1 MSNEYRLKSDGSIK
15 TKEELIAANK
25 NMSMPKVWGE
35 DVHKALGVDVVF
47 ETPQPDLSGNYK
59 KIIRDGV
66 EQNAK
71 DQWVQKWVE
80 QDMFAATT
88 VDGVTTTKAEH
99 EAAYQATLD
108 ADAAAKA
115 RKIRD
120 DLLIETDW
128 LGLSDVTMSSA
139 WATYRQALR
148 DVPEQDDFPHTI
160 TWPDKP

>member
-1 MSNEYRLKSDGSIK
+1 
-15 TKEELIAANK
+15 
-25 NMSMPKVWGE
+25 
-35 DVHKALGVDVVF
+35 
-47 ETPQPDLSGNYK
+47 
-59 KIIRDGV
+59 
-66 EQNAK
+66 
-71 DQWVQKWVE
+71 
-80 QDMFAATT
+80 MFAATT

-148 DVPEQDDFPHTI
+148 DVPEQDNFPHTI